1 MNILLIN
8 QPLNNRGDE
17 SAHKGLVRSLL
28 QSLPDVNIQVLF
40 VAKNQDSINQFSV
53 NDPRVV
59 YTNIQPGRGY
69 AKIWKFALKRN
80 FPVLFRFHPT
90 TRKILHCYK
99 KAQYVICA
107 PGGICMGGFQ
117 NWEHLLMLLF
127 AKYLKKPLAYYGRS
141 IGPFPTETK
150 EQNLFKKISI
160 EMLKYFSFFSIRD
173 KRSEVLADELNVK
186 YVSTVDSAFLDSPK
200 VEIPSEIKEL
210 IGEGPYIVFVP
221 NLLIWHYRYKGKVSK
236 NQVMLFYSRLLERI
250 NKKYSDCRIVL
261 LPQTFN
267 YFSYDGDDVRFFY
280 DFADFVKK
288 DNVVVI
294 PDKYSSDVQQTI
306 ISSSACVI
314 GARYHSIVF
323 AINQARPFVALS
335 YEHKIAGLLETLQ
348 KEKSMVDI
356 SETFESDVKM
366 QATIELFSQKL
377 NEIDSD
383 IVAKTKAKSIALNCL
398 GVFLDWI
405 RD

>member
-28 QSLPDVNIQVLF
+28 KFLPDANIQVLF

-59 YTNIQPGRGY
+59 YTNILPRKGF
-69 AKIWKFALKRN
+69 AKVWNVALKRN

-90 TRKILHCYK
+90 TREILQCYK

-117 NWEHLLMLLF
+117 NWEHLLMLFF
-127 AKYLKKPLAYYGRS
+127 AKYQKKPLAYYGRS
-141 IGPFPTETK
+141 FGPFPTETK
-150 EQNLFKKISI
+150 EQNLFKKISM
-160 EMLKYFSFFSIRD
+160 EMLNYFSFLSIRD
-173 KRSEVLADELNVK
+173 KRSEVLADKLNVK

-200 VEIPSEIKEL
+200 VEVPSEIKEL
-210 IGEGPYIVFVP
+210 IGEKPYVVFVP
-221 NLLIWHYRYKGKVSK
+221 NLLIWHYRYKGKTSK

-250 NKKYSDCRIVL
+250 NKNYSDCRIVL

-280 DFADFVKK
+280 DFADFVKNE
-288 DNVVVI
+288 NVVVI

-335 YEHKIAGLLETLQ
+335 YEHKITGLLETLQ
-348 KEKSMVDI
+348 KEKCMVDI

-366 QATIELFSQKL
+366 QTTIELFSQKL
-377 NEIDSD
+377 NEVGSD
-383 IVAKTKAKSIALNCL
+383 VAAKTKAKSIASNCFD
-398 GVFLDWI
+398 VFLNRI
-405 RD
+405 RN